1 MRRAVEDLSRARLDK
16 NIHYPS
22 ATSLAVKV
30 LANEI
35 KREETKTA
43 QGKLR
48 QRTANGR
55 FIK

>member
-1 MRRAVEDLSRARLDK
+1 MRRAVEDLTRARLDK

-35 KREETKTA
+35 EREETKTA